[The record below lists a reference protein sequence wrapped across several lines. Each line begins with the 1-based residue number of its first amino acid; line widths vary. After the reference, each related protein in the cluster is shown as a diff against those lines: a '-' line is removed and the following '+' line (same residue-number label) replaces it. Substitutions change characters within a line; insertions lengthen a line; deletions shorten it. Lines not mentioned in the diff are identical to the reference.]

1 MKNEFYNL
9 GQPSKNLL
17 ERDKRLQASKLEY
30 LKQYDQNLKEA
41 TELKEAEEL
50 NAAMSAARF
59 SYASTYARSKNR
71 VNKLNEEIQYNENA
85 SLVGMTEMIANV
97 VENALLLDEGEYSAM
112 NPEYKDQMRGTIF
125 GLLKE
130 AEIND
135 VITNKDTLAIMEYVA
150 RKTPT
155 AREGVNLTEDE
166 LSNYIAANRPE
177 NIDESIRNLSR
188 NVSSKVAQLMEKE
201 QAKVDKINADVKKA
215 KAPKEKKEK
224 EDKATAEDILA
235 ALETGELAEDDIDT
249 MLANGEISQEVY
261 DEVIETTSGQE
272 DEMPEDE
279 EMVEEEVPTEEGAEQ
294 MQLGRSIHID
304 PDGTTSITM
313 PNGQLALNGDGSMDI
328 QLMESIIDEV
338 FDDKCILNEFNTDKY
353 VNKTARRIADK
364 QAGIKKG
371 PGPLLLFLFGSMLG
385 GVIWAI
391 IRGVKNSQKEGKAQI
406 LYDAI
411 TSSPKCRDIV
421 KKIEKEA
428 MKENP
433 DKEELKS
440 LKYELKDTM
449 KDEIADIK
457 TGNSKVYSKRYVLA
471 ENRLIRET
479 PRCGLL
485 ESLAVNEA
493 QNMLAR
499 GEEYNPDLALAN
511 AIMYVTIT
519 EAMNE
524 MGLLNVDD
532 QAYSHI
538 ISAAG
543 GNVNESAKRVYT
555 KDNGVT
561 ELKTEKE
568 YYNDGGER
576 RVATKKTVTDKVSG
590 KSYTQEESDKP
601 NKGKGNRKYGS
612 YGKSETL
619 TESSVTQWGVQMNT
633 SNSNDFAER
642 IRQKKLLKEN
652 SQTLHD

>member
-97 VENALLLDEGEYSAM
+97 VENALLLDEEEYSAI
-112 NPEYKDQMRGTIF
+112 NPEYKEQMRDTIF

-166 LSNYIAANRPE
+166 LSNYIVANRPE

-188 NVSSKVAQLMEKE
+188 SVSGKVAQLMEKE
-201 QAKVDKINADVKKA
+201 QAKVDKINSDVKKA
-215 KAPKEKKEK
+215 KAPKENKEK
-224 EDKATAEDILA
+224 EDKLTVEDILA
-235 ALETGELAEDDIDT
+235 ALDAGELVEDDVDE

-261 DEVIETTSGQE
+261 DEVVETVNGQE
-272 DEMPEDE
+272 EEIPMEEPVEEEAPVEEMPNDNEEMPEE
-279 EMVEEEVPTEEGAEQ
+279 GMEMGGNPKKQ
-294 MQLGRSIHID
+294 IQLS
-304 PDGTTSITM
+304 PDGTISVNIF
-313 PNGQLALNGDGSMDI
+313 
-328 QLMESIIDEV
+328 ESD
-338 FDDKCILNEFNTDKY
+338 
-353 VNKTARRIADK
+353 
-364 QAGIKKG
+364 
-371 PGPLLLFLFGSMLG
+371 
-385 GVIWAI
+385 
-391 IRGVKNSQKEGKAQI
+391 
-406 LYDAI
+406 
-411 TSSPKCRDIV
+411 
-421 KKIEKEA
+421 
-428 MKENP
+428 
-433 DKEELKS
+433 
-440 LKYELKDTM
+440 
-449 KDEIADIK
+449 
-457 TGNSKVYSKRYVLA
+457 
-471 ENRLIRET
+471 LIRET

-511 AIMYVTIT
+511 TVMYVTIT
-519 EAMNE
+519 ETMNE

-543 GNVNESAKRVYT
+543 GNINEARGYIKRYANGKAKPSDMKHTTDADFEDRYRAYEHGKKAAKGFARAAST
-555 KDNGVT
+555 HNSGD
-561 ELKTEKE
+561 ELSGKNIASNAAHQT
-568 YYNDGGER
+568 R
-576 RVATKKTVTDKVSG
+576 LG
-590 KSYTQEESDKP
+590 KSYKHNAKSTEEAIQRAYARTNSSEGDVADKHVEQGDQRKAEK
-601 NKGKGNRKYGS
+601 KGLFKKKN
-612 YGKSETL
+612 L
-619 TESSVTQWGVQMNT
+619 TEAAVTQWGVQMNT
-633 SNSNDFAER
+633 SNSDDFAER

-652 SQTLHD
+652 NQTLHD